1 MDLKKAN
8 MVAGSVRG
16 TRNTS
21 PVMEPSSA
29 NSLLTWRLG
38 LIHSGQQTFINSL
51 VQQSFLTPSGE
62 HIFLIQEYDASHVWN
77 LLFSQK
83 FVTSMLFFQ
92 INLKDGFKSK
102 GNIYVVHILFCTPHS
117 RKKWKIYFLIMYVIY
132 ITTALQQWIFAAQSD
147 RTLRAP
153 FFKAL
158 AKPRFPTCNKLI
170 KTGSLD
176 GHIFDY
182 VGCLS
187 LWRHQR

>member
-62 HIFLIQEYDASHVWN
+62 HIFLIQEYDASHV
-77 LLFSQK
+77 
-83 FVTSMLFFQ
+83 
-92 INLKDGFKSK
+92 
-102 GNIYVVHILFCTPHS
+102 
-117 RKKWKIYFLIMYVIY
+117 
-132 ITTALQQWIFAAQSD
+132 
-147 RTLRAP
+147 
-153 FFKAL
+153 
-158 AKPRFPTCNKLI
+158 
-170 KTGSLD
+170 
-176 GHIFDY
+176 
-182 VGCLS
+182 
-187 LWRHQR
+187 